1 MTKYIFLFLF
11 VSGTALANGESIFS
25 EIARLRQYAS
35 GADESDLKVQ
45 PVLSQ
50 SAAVKKKKLIKPEPT
65 EGF

>member
-1 MTKYIFLFLF
+1 MIKYIIFILLAT
-11 VSGTALANGESIFS
+11 VSTRADDESIYA

-45 PVLSQ
+45 AVLGQ
-50 SAAVKKKKLIKPEPT
+50 AQDKKKKQINPEPA

>member
-1 MTKYIFLFLF
+1 MTKYILLFLF
-11 VSGTALANGESIFS
+11 VSVTALANEESIFS

-35 GADESDLKVQ
+35 GADECDLKVQ

>member
-1 MTKYIFLFLF
+1 MFKYIIFILF
-11 VSGTALANGESIFS
+11 VTVISRADDESVYA
-25 EIARLRQYAS
+25 EMARLRQYAS

-50 SAAVKKKKLIKPEPT
+50 SQDKKKKQINLEPT

>member
-1 MTKYIFLFLF
+1 MIKYLIFILFT
-11 VSGTALANGESIFS
+11 TAFAWADDESVYA
-25 EIARLRQYAS
+25 ELARLRQYPS

-50 SAAVKKKKLIKPEPT
+50 FQDKKKTQINPEPI

>member
-1 MTKYIFLFLF
+1 MTKYFLLFLF
-11 VSGTALANGESIFS
+11 VSVNAFGAEDSIFS

-35 GADESDLKVQ
+35 GADECDLKVQ

-50 SAAVKKKKLIKPEPT
+50 SAAVKKKKLIKPEPS

>member
-1 MTKYIFLFLF
+1 MIKYIFLILF
-11 VSGTALANGESIFS
+11 VAIYSQANEDSPYA

-35 GADESDLKVQ
+35 GADESDLKIQ

-50 SAAVKKKKLIKPEPT
+50 SLDKKKKKIKLEPT

>member
-1 MTKYIFLFLF
+1 MTKYILFFLF
-11 VSGTALANGESIFS
+11 VSMTVQASEESVFA

-35 GADESDLKVQ
+35 GADECDLKVQ